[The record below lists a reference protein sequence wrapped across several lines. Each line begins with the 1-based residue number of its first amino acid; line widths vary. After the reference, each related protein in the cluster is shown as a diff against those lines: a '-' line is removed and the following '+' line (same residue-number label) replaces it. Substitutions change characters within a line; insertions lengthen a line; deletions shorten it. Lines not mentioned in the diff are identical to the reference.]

1 MWGELVSHQLLAS
14 LNCRHADSPFHVCGL
29 LSASVLGSCQ
39 LCPGV
44 LRRMSLLAYCL
55 SVHTGTDRNTILTS
69 GTFIS
74 ICAGK
79 LAIAPPLGGRTSP
92 LACWM
97 LMYADTHP
105 TLILG
110 TFICIH
116 VGKLPVMPRL
126 GEKNLF
132 FGMLCTHAHTL
143 F

>member
-1 MWGELVSHQLLAS
+1 MPHQLLTS
-14 LNCRHADSPFHVCGL
+14 LNCRHATTPFHVCRF

-39 LCPGV
+39 LYPG
-44 LRRMSLLAYCL
+44 LARRTSPLAYCL
-55 SVHTGTDRNTILTS
+55 CVRTGTDRNTILTLR
-69 GTFIS
+69 TFIS

-79 LAIAPPLGGRTSP
+79 LPIAPQLGGRTFP

-97 LMYADTHP
+97 LMYVDTHP
-105 TLILG
+105 ILILG

-132 FGMLCTHAHTL
+132 FGMLCIHAHTP